1 MDILLEKLQNEKVI
15 KINENLV
22 SIYDFEVVLNDKQ
35 KEIKDNI
42 QKIKI
47 A

>member
-15 KINENLV
+15 KINEKV

-35 KEIKDNI
+35 KEIKGYT
-42 QKIKI
+42 QKN
-47 A
+47 